1 MSPTPPSPTPSR
13 PLDVGDVISA
23 GFRLYGAHLKQYLG
37 ISLRATLWT
46 LLPLIGIIPILPIA
60 LGVMPTSEPS
70 PLLSLGFLLAL
81 VLFVVLLI
89 FLLFYGLAKS
99 LTNAALITR
108 LAFGELLG
116 QPESVAMAQRQ
127 VQPKMW
133 RFLNAAL
140 LLGLIFMGVVIAI
153 LIISGL
159 FLAIPLGILISM
171 AGGTIEGNAM
181 FVITLVLLGLIMLLI
196 FSIFWVWLLARF
208 WFPEAPLAV
217 EDSLTALATI
227 GRCWNLTKDYAWR
240 IVLILSVAFCVTIP
254 ITLIVQVLTSILQRL
269 MLVFVAESS
278 PEFAVITVLLGNVLG
293 ILSGIFI
300 LPFWQAIKAVVYYD
314 LRARKEGLDLQL
326 REREL
331 GL

>member
-1 MSPTPPSPTPSR
+1 MSPTPPSAAPSR
-13 PLDVGDVISA
+13 PLNVGDVINA

-46 LLPLIGIIPILPIA
+46 LLPVLALIPLLPIS
-60 LGVMPTSEPS
+60 LGLLAPISEPS
-70 PLLSLGFLLAL
+70 SILILGSLLALLLFL
-81 VLFVVLLI
+81 VLFV
-89 FLLFYGLAKS
+89 YGLAKS

-116 QPESVAMAQRQ
+116 QPESVAIAQQQ

-133 RFLNAAL
+133 NFLIAAFL
-140 LLGLIFMGVVIAI
+140 
-153 LIISGL
+153 L
-159 FLAIPLGILISM
+159 FLMFIGVAIAVLLVSSLFLVIPLSILISM
-171 AGGTIEGNAM
+171 TGGTIEGNVVA
-181 FVITLVLLGLIMLLI
+181 VIVLILLGFLILLI

-217 EDSLTALATI
+217 EDSLTALASI
-227 GRCWNLTKDYAWR
+227 GRCWNLTQNYARR
-240 IVLILSVAFCVTIP
+240 IILIISVAFCVTIP
-254 ITLIVQVLTSILQRL
+254 ISLIVQILTNILQQFIL
-269 MLVFVAESS
+269 AFLAEDSPAFVT
-278 PEFAVITVLLGNVLG
+278 ITILLGNILG

-326 REREL
+326 RDRNVDSL
-331 GL
+331 